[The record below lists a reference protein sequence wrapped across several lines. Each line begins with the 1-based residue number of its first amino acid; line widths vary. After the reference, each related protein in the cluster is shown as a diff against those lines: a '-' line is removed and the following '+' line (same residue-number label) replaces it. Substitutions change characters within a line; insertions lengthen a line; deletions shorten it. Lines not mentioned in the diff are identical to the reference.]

1 MNKIINI
8 NLLVLTTEF
17 PPGPGGIGR
26 HAYCLSSALA
36 DRHCQVTVLTE
47 SDNATPAELA
57 AFDRAHEKSFRIVR
71 TPRKGIATYFLRI
84 ANTLRLIAEI
94 RPEVVIV
101 SGKFS
106 LWLGALVKL
115 LKGSHIQ
122 VWAFLHG
129 SELRLPR
136 WAAQAATVFSL
147 RRLDRLIA
155 VSSFTQKLLP
165 ADLQQRAEILP
176 NGLLLSSMPADHGR
190 DIPPFDWPGWPRLL
204 TVGSMTPR
212 KGQHRVIKA
221 LPHLRRIW
229 PDIRYHIVGM
239 PHHQDALVAL
249 AETLGV
255 SDNVVFHGRLSGD
268 NLLWQA
274 YRSADLF
281 VMLSENQPDGDV
293 EGFGIAILEANYF
306 GMPAIGA
313 SGCGIED
320 AIHPG
325 YNGFL
330 VDGNDPAAI
339 AQSIEQALSQKEA
352 LSANA
357 RHFAADHDWNKLV
370 AVLFQGK
377 IEDSAVMRVSG

>member
-1 MNKIINI
+1 MTAYNI
-8 NLLVLTTEF
+8 LLISSEF

-26 HAYCLSSALA
+26 HAYSITEALVDA
-36 DRHCQVTVLTE
+36 GHTVCVLTE
-47 SDNATPAELA
+47 SDNASPAEFA
-57 AFDRAHEKSFRIVR
+57 WFAQAYQNRFQIVR
-71 TPRKGIATYFLRI
+71 TPRKGLLTYL
-84 ANTLRLIAEI
+84 LRLKNAWQLLSSFKPDI
-94 RPEVVIV
+94 VIV

-106 LWLGALVKL
+106 LWLGALIKL
-115 LKGSHIQ
+115 LRGRNIR

-129 SELRLPR
+129 SELRLPQ
-136 WAAQAATVFSL
+136 WVEQAATTLSM

-155 VSSFTQKLLP
+155 VSSFTRQLLP
-165 ADLQQRAEILP
+165 PDLQDRTEILP
-176 NGLLLSSMPADHGR
+176 NGLLLSTMPADNGR
-190 DIPPFDWPGWPRLL
+190 SITPFDWPGWPRLL
-204 TVGSMTPR
+204 TVGSVSPR

-229 PDIRYHIVGM
+229 PDIRYHIVGL
-239 PHHQDALVAL
+239 PHHQDTLVAL
-249 AETLGV
+249 AEDLGV
-255 SDNVVFHGRLSGD
+255 SDSVIFHGRMKSDEMLCR
-268 NLLWQA
+268 A
-274 YRSADLF
+274 YCSADAF

-306 GMPAIGA
+306 GLPAIGA

-320 AIHPG
+320 AIRPG

-339 AQSIEQALSQKEA
+339 AHALEQVLSQKET

-370 AVLFQGK
+370 AVLLKGK
-377 IEDSAVMRVSG
+377 IEDSPVTRVRE